1 HAALVHQQC
10 TTDGG
15 VLLPQAHAGAKRL
28 QSSVDAAWSSH
39 ACCGVA
45 GSCQQESLQPRD
57 SLPAEYV
64 NMNYRCMSSSAW
76 AAAGCRCVA
85 VQVAAGCRCAAM
97 HEQQQQ
103 AAVHVLQCMSSSNR
117 L

>member
-64 NMNYRCMSSSAW
+64 NMNYRAAGSCRLQVCFSAWTATAASGCSAW
-76 AAAGCRCVA
+76 AAT
-85 VQVAAGCRCAAM
+85 AATGYNA
-97 HEQQQQ
+97 
-103 AAVHVLQCMSSSNR
+103 
-117 L
+117 